1 MPSDDLVAIGASTG
15 FTSILSTMVPT
26 RHSVP
31 GMSASSAALSATSM
45 AEANLWGLMRR
56 VHCIVTLNCASCIVA
71 NSVRALLTNGME

>member
-31 GMSASSAALSATSM
+31 G
-45 AEANLWGLMRR
+45 
-56 VHCIVTLNCASCIVA
+56 IV
-71 NSVRALLTNGME
+71 NSTDKS